1 MFRPQYACCLPFLA
15 VFAIFGCL
23 FWPWAGTA
31 LPHTQPHHYFFTM
44 FLLLMLRNALRRFGL
59 RLGLRLGWVPVESGL
74 SWVADEVG
82 VLLALRESVIPMEA
96 LKLENSR

>member
-1 MFRPQYACCLPFLA
+1 MSVLTQSNNRLESPNMFRPQYACLPVGNLPFLA

-31 LPHTQPHHYFFTM
+31 LSHTQPNHYFFTM

-74 SWVADEVG
+74 SWVG
-82 VLLALRESVIPMEA
+82 W
-96 LKLENSR
+96 SR